1 MVEFDA
7 STHSERERRQGMI
20 TRECLTEILGTIRAN
35 GVAFE
40 LERLQRV
47 VESKAVR
54 HMLHVSSNVVQ
65 LFQAHDQYAMCVCV
79 QCAIIDTYVQDQRLE
94 RVVLQQHCS
103 ERLAALC
110 RNDIMLRYDITRS
123 RSGSIHR
130 VRNRSSGALVR
141 TAYRQNQ
148 LSQPR
153 IDTQRLRDLNES
165 SAQRIVLEI
174 QRSEREVL
182 LESMADDAGARFEQ
196 SIPL

>member
-1 MVEFDA
+1 M
-7 STHSERERRQGMI
+7 
-20 TRECLTEILGTIRAN
+20 
-35 GVAFE
+35 
-40 LERLQRV
+40 
-47 VESKAVR
+47 
-54 HMLHVSSNVVQ
+54 
-65 LFQAHDQYAMCVCV
+65 
-79 QCAIIDTYVQDQRLE
+79 
-94 RVVLQQHCS
+94 
-103 ERLAALC
+103 
-110 RNDIMLRYDITRS
+110 
-123 RSGSIHR
+123 
-130 VRNRSSGALVR
+130 VR